1 MIHSYAN
8 CARFLNLEPEG
19 NLWFVYDLMAMLSEI
34 LKNIIFI
41 RVKRKLE
48 MQLMIIRNCM
58 KLDGKIV
65 IFFN

>member
-41 RVKRKLE
+41 GVKRKLE
-48 MQLMIIRNCM
+48 MQLMVIRNCM